1 MEVEC
6 DNCGET
12 FDKKPAKVERS
23 DRDFCSRDCYDDF
36 GHPGN
41 NGDSRVEKTCETCG
55 ETYKVY
61 PYRADDSRYCGR
73 KCADKGDYQVT
84 GEDHGMWKGEELQ
97 YTCETC
103 GDEFRR
109 HGHVKNVRFCSE
121 ECYNRAKSGMV
132 SGEDN
137 PVWRGGWEWYYGAN
151 WDEQRAAA
159 IERDDHRCQD
169 CLKPE
174 HKMDRQP
181 DVHHKKR
188 LGWFK
193 EEYDEPTW
201 WELGNRLA
209 NLVTLCRECHQ
220 KREWSTAD

>member
-61 PYRADDSRYCGR
+61 PYRADESRYCGR
-73 KCADKGDYQVT
+73 ECADKGDYHAT
-84 GEDHGMWKGEELQ
+84 GEDHGNWKGDELE

-103 GDEFRR
+103 GDDFRR
-109 HGHVKNVRFCSE
+109 HGHIKNVRFCSSD
-121 ECYNRAKSGMV
+121 CYNSAKSDMV

-137 PVWRGGWEWYYGAN
+137 PVWRGGWDWYYGPD
-151 WDEQRAAA
+151 WEKQRSAAV
-159 IERDDHRCQD
+159 ERDDHRCQD
-169 CLKPE
+169 CLKPVY
-174 HKMDRQP
+174 KMDRAP

-193 EEYDEPTW
+193 EEYDAPEW
-201 WELGNRLA
+201 WERGNVLD
-209 NLVTLCRECHQ
+209 NLVTLCQSCHK